1 MDSLLRYNTPV
12 ISVMKK
18 LAYEGDST
26 SHGGKILSGSD
37 RIKIKGRRAARVGDI
52 VSCPIHGDNRIIEG
66 GSSMTDAG
74 VPVARDRDRT
84 QCGSFLIATSDGA
97 TVR

>member
-1 MDSLLRYNTPV
+1 
-12 ISVMKK
+12 MKK

-37 RIKIKGRRAARVGDI
+37 RIRIKGRRAARIGDI
-52 VSCPIHGDNRIIEG
+52 VSCPIHGDNEIVEG
-66 GSSMTDAG
+66 GTSMTDNG
-74 VPVARDRDRT
+74 VPVARDGDRT
-84 QCGSFLIATSDGA
+84 QCGSILIATSDGA